1 MAHLSFEYSAN
12 LDQKLNI
19 QGFCD
24 HMRDVMHASG
34 VFPLGGIR
42 VRGTRVDACAVASG
56 EAELAFIDMT
66 LRMGMGRDE
75 EVGGLGDRN
84 NLCRRRG
91 LARSRGVGERPFA
104 LSLETLEINARF
116 SQKRFN
122 TIHGFLKHA
131 GPGNG

>member
-75 EVGGLGDRN
+75 EVRVSVTETIYAGAEDWLKPR
-84 NLCRRRG
+84 
-91 LARSRGVGERPFA
+91 VGESPFA
-104 LSLETLEINARF
+104 LSLETIEINARF